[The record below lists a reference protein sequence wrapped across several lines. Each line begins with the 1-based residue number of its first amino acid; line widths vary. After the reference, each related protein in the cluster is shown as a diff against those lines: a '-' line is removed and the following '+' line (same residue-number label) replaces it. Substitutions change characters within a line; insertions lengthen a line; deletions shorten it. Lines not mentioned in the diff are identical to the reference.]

1 MRWISGLLA
10 GALAACAPVAQD
22 SAAVPAAP
30 ATDKTD
36 VLESIANLVDDEIP
50 EQFDWQQ
57 NFPSWYAAVTPYQII
72 GTGKTG
78 IYFVGTEG
86 LGMYFIPTTAGHI
99 LIDGGMPG
107 EGQYVADAIRKLGF
121 DPGDVKILLNSHAH
135 LDHSGG
141 LAELKA
147 MTGAQLIASEGD
159 RSALEGGFYLG
170 SEDDSAM
177 NAPPVQVDRTIAD
190 GETLKLGDVTLTAH
204 ITPGHSRG
212 CTSWTMPV
220 VQDGKSYQALF
231 FCSATVAANRLV
243 GPPQYEGIVD
253 DYRKTFAMTKDW
265 KPDIFLTNH
274 PEFSGMADK
283 RERQKAGDSQAFV
296 DREGF
301 PAMRAKL
308 EEAFEAALQKQK
320 LKHNAIMSD

>member
-1 MRWISGLLA
+1 MRWISGLMA
-10 GALAACAPVAQD
+10 GALVACAPVAQD
-22 SAAVPAAP
+22 MADAP
-30 ATDKTD
+30 ADTGSSGTDTLD
-36 VLESIANLVDDEIP
+36 TISNMVDDEIP
-50 EQFDWQQ
+50 AEFDFRK
-57 NFPSWYAAVTPYQII
+57 NFPSWYTAVEPYRVI
-72 GTGKTG
+72 GSGKAG

-86 LGMYFIPTTAGHI
+86 LGMYFIPTDAGHI
-99 LIDGGMPG
+99 VIDGGMPG

-121 DPGDVKILLNSHAH
+121 DPTGVKILLNSHAH

-141 LAELKA
+141 LAELKQL
-147 MTGAQLIASEGD
+147 TGAKLIASEGD

-177 NAPPVQVDRTIAD
+177 NAPPVKVDRIIAD
-190 GETLKLGDVTLTAH
+190 DEQLKLGNVTLTAH

-220 VQDGKSYQALF
+220 VQDGKTYQALL

-243 GPPQYEGIVD
+243 GPPQYEGIVT
-253 DYRKTFAMTKDW
+253 DYRKTFAMTRDW
-265 KPDIFLTNH
+265 NPDIFLANH

-283 RERQKAGDSQAFV
+283 RARQKAGDPLAFI

-301 PAMRAKL
+301 PAMMAKL
-308 EEAFEAALQKQK
+308 EKAFEAALEKQT

>member
-1 MRWISGLLA
+1 MRWISGLMA
-10 GALAACAPVAQD
+10 GTLAACTPVAQD
-22 SAAVPAAP
+22 SAEAPAAP
-30 ATDKTD
+30 ERADTAILDT
-36 VLESIANLVDDEIP
+36 IANLVDDEIP
-50 EQFDWQQ
+50 AQFDWRKS
-57 NFPSWYAAVTPYQII
+57 FPTWYAAVEPYRII
-72 GTGKTG
+72 GTGRRG

-86 LGMYFIPTTAGHI
+86 LGMYFIPTDAGHI

-107 EGQYVADAIRKLGF
+107 EGQYVANAIRKLGF

-147 MTGAQLIASEGD
+147 MTGAKLIASEGD

-177 NAPPVQVDRTIAD
+177 NAPPVKVDRTIAD
-190 GETLKLGDVTLTAH
+190 GEELKLGDVTLTAH

-220 VQDGKSYQALF
+220 VQGGQSYQALF

-243 GPPQYEGIVD
+243 GPPQYEGIVG
-253 DYRKTFAMTKDW
+253 DYRKTFAMAKDW
-265 KPDIFLTNH
+265 KPDIFLANH
-274 PEFSGMADK
+274 PEFARLPEK
-283 RERQKAGDSQAFV
+283 RERQKAGDPLAFV

-301 PAMRAKL
+301 SAMIVRL
-308 EEAFEAALQKQK
+308 EQAFEAALEKQT
-320 LKHNAIMSD
+320 LKYNAIMTD

>member
-1 MRWISGLLA
+1 MRLISASMALALA
-10 GALAACAPVAQD
+10 GCISVAQNSTAASVPPD
-22 SAAVPAAP
+22 SGNA
-30 ATDKTD
+30 D
-36 VLESIANLVDDEIP
+36 VMDSISNLVDDEIP
-50 EQFDWQQ
+50 EQFDWQR
-57 NFPSWYAAVTPYQII
+57 NFPSWYAAIEPYQIM
-72 GTGKTG
+72 GTGKKG

-86 LGMYFIPTTAGHI
+86 LGMFFIPTSAGHI
-99 LIDGGMPG
+99 VIDGGMPG

-121 DPGDVKILLNSHAH
+121 DPQDVKILLNSHAH

-147 MTGAQLIASEGD
+147 LTDAQLIASEGD

-190 GETLKLGDVTLTAH
+190 GETVTLGDVTLTAH

-220 VQDGKSYQALF
+220 VQGEEIYQALV

-253 DYRKTFAMTKDW
+253 DYRTTFAMTRDW

-274 PEFSGMADK
+274 PEFSGMAKK
-283 RERQKAGDSQAFV
+283 RERQKAGDPLAFV
-296 DREGF
+296 DRTGF
-301 PAMRAKL
+301 PAMMAKL
-308 EEAFEAALQKQK
+308 EQAFEAALQKQV
-320 LKHNAIMSD
+320 LKYNAIMAD